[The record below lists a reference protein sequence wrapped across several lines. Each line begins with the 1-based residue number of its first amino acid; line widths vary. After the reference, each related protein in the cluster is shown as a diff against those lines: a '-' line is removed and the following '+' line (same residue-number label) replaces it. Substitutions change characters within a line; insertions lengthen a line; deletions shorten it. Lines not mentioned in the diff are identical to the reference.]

1 MTEQTPGHGET
12 TSIAAEPEDA
22 EEHGGLPAGR
32 KLRVGLLGAGRQG
45 RALATAI
52 ARVPDCEL
60 VAVCDV
66 DEERAKSLADQY
78 GARHYTL
85 WQSMLIFLDMD
96 AVFIA
101 TPAVMHAEHALTALQ
116 ERRHVYLEKPPA
128 LSLGQARRIEEMAA
142 EQERI
147 VHVGLQ
153 HRYSDLVPPFYQAL
167 EGRNI
172 SVVHAH
178 LYRGV
183 LDSAEEWDDEL
194 VGGLFFGE
202 AFHLLDLVRFLVDE
216 VVAVGAFTG
225 QALWRDVPEWRGRDS
240 AAVAFQLAA
249 GGCGTLTLTQAMSL
263 SRWFPHALAFAPSPT
278 HPLPK
283 PRPTHPRTL

>member
-1 MTEQTPGHGET
+1 
-12 TSIAAEPEDA
+12 
-22 EEHGGLPAGR
+22 
-32 KLRVGLLGAGRQG
+32 
-45 RALATAI
+45 
-52 ARVPDCEL
+52 
-60 VAVCDV
+60 
-66 DEERAKSLADQY
+66 
-78 GARHYTL
+78 
-85 WQSMLIFLDMD
+85 MLIFLDMD

-101 TPAVMHAEHALTALQ
+101 TPTAMHAEHALTALQ

-128 LSLGQARRIEEMAA
+128 LSLDQARRIEEMAT

-172 SVVHAH
+172 SVVHVH

-183 LDSAEEWDDEL
+183 LDSAEEWGDEL
-194 VGGLFFGE
+194 VGGVLFEE

-225 QALWRDVPEWRGRDS
+225 QALWRDMPAWRSRDS
-240 AAVAFQLAA
+240 AAIAFQLAS

-263 SRWFPHALAFAPSPT
+263 
-278 HPLPK
+278 PLPGHLAMDVVAEGPVLARFTGEQLQVATEAGVETWTVEK
-283 PRPTHPRTL
+283 PPLMTAVARFLEGVRSSNQGVLLVPYADVVRTLELVLACGRSVVEGRVVYLDV